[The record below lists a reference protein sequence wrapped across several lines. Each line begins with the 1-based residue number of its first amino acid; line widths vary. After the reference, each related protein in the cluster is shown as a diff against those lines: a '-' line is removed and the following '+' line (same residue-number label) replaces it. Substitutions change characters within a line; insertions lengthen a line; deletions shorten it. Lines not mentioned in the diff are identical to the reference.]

1 MAERR
6 STDTPLDSA
15 ENSRFIGRAIQL
27 AVENVTQGGGPFGA
41 LIVRDGKIIGEGAN
55 QVTKDCDPTAHAEII
70 ALRAACKREK
80 QFHLDGCAI
89 YTSCEPCPMCLSAAY
104 WAHISTIYYAAAA
117 DSAAK
122 AGFADAFIYEQFKL
136 PREERDIALIKV
148 PHVDSE
154 RAFQNWNENTARV
167 DY

>member
-1 MAERR
+1 MVEKS
-6 STDTPLDSA
+6 STDNHLDST
-15 ENSRFIGRAIQL
+15 EHSRLIGRAIQL
-27 AVENVTQGGGPFGA
+27 AVENVKQGGGPFGA
-41 LIVRDGKIIGEGAN
+41 LIVRDGEIIGEGAN
-55 QVTKDCDPTAHAEII
+55 QVTIDCDPTAHAEII

-136 PREERDIALIKV
+136 PREKRDIALIKV
-148 PHVDSE
+148 AHTDAE
-154 RAFQNWNENTARV
+154 KAFQNWNANAARV